1 MEFIKVIVPGR
12 EGDDIDVLINGEK
25 NGKTEETIILGS
37 SGFVMISVDLPGA
50 EEKTIEVKNTTPEH
64 PMPIEVTI

>member
-1 MEFIKVIVPGR
+1 MEHIKVTVPGR
-12 EGDDIDVLINGEK
+12 ESDNIDVLINGEK

-50 EEKTIEVKNTTPEH
+50 EEKTIEVKNTTVTH
-64 PMPIEVTI
+64 PMIIEVRV

>member
-1 MEFIKVIVPGR
+1 MEYIIVTVPGLDN
-12 EGDDIDVLINGEK
+12 DDIDVLINGEK

-37 SGFVMISVDLPGA
+37 SGFVNISVDLPGA

-64 PMPIEVTI
+64 PMIIEVTV